1 MAPTIAVSSAYTK
14 QQHRVAAVSDDA
26 EVLKKRN
33 EELEKEL
40 KRSLEREEKMKQEL
54 QRTYE
59 RLRVAEE
66 AEERLCSQLGELEA
80 EALNQARDYRTRTMS
95 LMEQLYSAQKL
106 LREASISLPNPQL
119 SCLNSPVLKSDF

>member
-14 QQHRVAAVSDDA
+14 PHHRIAAVSDGA

-40 KRSLEREEKMKQEL
+40 KMSLEREEKMKQEL
-54 QRTYE
+54 QRTWE

-80 EALNQARDYRTRTMS
+80 EALDQARDYRVRTMS
-95 LMEQLYSAQKL
+95 LMEQLCSAQKL
-106 LREASISLPNPQL
+106 LREASISLPNPQFKF
-119 SCLNSPVLKSDF
+119 NRALK